1 MHKIALDAAAGHV
14 SAELLRRGIAAAT
27 LVRVVV
33 EVPETG
39 DLPMAALAQAGG
51 AFDFLAA
58 EPELYTD
65 ADLVQQGR

>member
-39 DLPMAALAQAGG
+39 DLPMAALAQAGV